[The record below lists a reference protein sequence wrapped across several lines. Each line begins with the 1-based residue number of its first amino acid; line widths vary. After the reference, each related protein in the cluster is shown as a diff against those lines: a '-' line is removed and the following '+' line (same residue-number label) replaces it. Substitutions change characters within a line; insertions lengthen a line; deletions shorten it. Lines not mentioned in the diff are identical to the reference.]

1 MIARFSWRKLLLSAL
16 CLVPIGCEPHHS
28 WLRDKDDDDKV
39 ASSSDS
45 SENSKS
51 SKVIGSSSDDQDSS
65 TFFKDTRRYGGL
77 SSEANSIE
85 RDLGVG
91 N

>member
-1 MIARFSWRKLLLSAL
+1 MIARFPWRKLLLSAL
-16 CLVPIGCEPHHS
+16 CLVPIGCEPLHS

-45 SENSKS
+45 KS
-51 SKVIGSSSDDQDSS
+51 SKVIGGSSDDDDSS
-65 TFFKDTRRYGGL
+65 TFFKDSRRYGGL
-77 SSEANSIE
+77 SREANSIE